1 MTRSAERKALL
12 GHKVRRLRQD
22 LGLSQ
27 AEMAE
32 QLAISASYLNL
43 IEHNQRPV
51 TVPLLFRLGQAFEID
66 LKAFAEDEEAQLA
79 AGLKEAFADPLFA
92 QDRPRDADLRELAAA
107 SPAAAEAVLTLYRA
121 YRSLRD
127 DARALAERM
136 AESGRLQSLE
146 GAASPLDEVRDF
158 QQAMHNHVPELEAA
172 AEELWAD
179 GRFEADDLYRGLSR
193 HLQAAHGVAVRI
205 LPADVM
211 GDALRR
217 YDIHRRRVLLS
228 EALAPASRVFQLA
241 AQAALLGRRELLDRL
256 VAKGRFSSPE
266 AERLAR
272 AGLAAYFAGA
282 VLMPYDRFR
291 EAAAELR
298 HDLSLLERRF
308 GASFEQVCHRLTTL
322 QRPGSRGVPFFFIRI
337 DRAGNVSKRLDG
349 GGFRFSRFGGACPRW
364 IVHEAFAR
372 PSEVLAQVAAT
383 PDGSRFFTIARTVE
397 GAAGFRRGQGAQFA
411 IGLGCDVK
419 DAGKLVYSDG
429 LDLANAAGAT
439 AIGVACRVCER
450 ADCGQRAHPPLN
462 QRLRFDENVRRANPF
477 ASTG

>member
-1 MTRSAERKALL
+1 LAQTRKAML
-12 GHKVRRLRQD
+12 GHKIRRLRQE

-27 AEMAE
+27 AEMAG

-43 IEHNQRPV
+43 IEHNQRAV
-51 TVPLLFRLGQAFEID
+51 TVPLLFRLGKAYEID

-92 QDRPRDADLRELAAA
+92 QERPRDADLRELGDA
-107 SPAAAEAVLTLYRA
+107 SPAAASAVLTLYRA
-121 YRSLRD
+121 YRALRE
-127 DARALAERM
+127 DAQALAERM
-136 AESGRLQSLE
+136 VESGRPHSLE

-158 QQAMHNHVPELEAA
+158 QQAMNNHAPELEAA

-179 GRFEADDLYRGLSR
+179 GGLEADDLGRGLAR
-193 HLQAAHGVAVRI
+193 PLEAAHGVSVRVM
-205 LPADVM
+205 PAEVM

-217 YDIHRRRVLLS
+217 YDFHRRRVLLS
-228 EALAPASRVFQLA
+228 EALAPASRTFQLA
-241 AQAALLGRRELLDRL
+241 MQAALLGRRELLDRL
-256 VAKGRFSSPE
+256 AGRGKLTSPE

-298 HDLSLLERRF
+298 HDISLLERRF

-322 QRPGSRGVPFFFIRI
+322 QRPGARGVPFFFIRI

-372 PSEVLAQVAAT
+372 PGEVLAQAAT
-383 PDGSRFFTIARTVE
+383 MPDGATFFTIARTAE
-397 GAAGFRRGQGAQFA
+397 GPAGYRRGPATQFA
-411 IGLGCDVK
+411 IGLGCDAK

-429 LDLANAAGAT
+429 FDLANAAAAT
-439 AIGVACRVCER
+439 PIGVACRICER
-450 ADCGQRAHPPLN
+450 SDCAQRAHPPLN
-462 QRLRFDENVRRANPF
+462 QRLRIDENVRRASPF
-477 ASTG
+477 TFAPG